1 MMPSDFGRRLNV
13 KENVGPTALIMQG
26 ENAAILLWKF
36 PNLTKYHPMIVPAAW
51 TRSGYKRPDWGAV
64 PPQVGATSAAAF
76 GKQQVEKSAQGV
88 AQQQTIAPDVKLA
101 QLQPADACEG
111 DAIGEAAEKYAVHE
125 LAGVVPGLSIADAV
139 ASLYD
144 MSLTGKGI
152 DAKPVQKQT
161 QSAPAVAEVGSVD
174 YEDENEDEHQV

>member
-51 TRSGYKRPDWGAV
+51 TQSGYKRPDWGAV
-64 PPQVGATSAAAF
+64 PPQIGGTAAAAF
-76 GKQQVEKSAQGV
+76 GKQQVEVVAQGV
-88 AQQQTIAPDVKLA
+88 AQQQTIAQDVKLA

-144 MSLTGKGI
+144 MALTGKGI

-161 QSAPAVAEVGSVD
+161 QTEPAVAGVVD
-174 YEDENEDEHQV
+174 YEDENEDEEEH

>member
-1 MMPSDFGRRLNV
+1 M
-13 KENVGPTALIMQG
+13 
-26 ENAAILLWKF
+26 
-36 PNLTKYHPMIVPAAW
+36 
-51 TRSGYKRPDWGAV
+51 
-64 PPQVGATSAAAF
+64 
-76 GKQQVEKSAQGV
+76 EKN
-88 AQQQTIAPDVKLA
+88 
-101 QLQPADACEG
+101 
-111 DAIGEAAEKYAVHE
+111 AVHE

-161 QSAPAVAEVGSVD
+161 PMEPVVADAGNAD